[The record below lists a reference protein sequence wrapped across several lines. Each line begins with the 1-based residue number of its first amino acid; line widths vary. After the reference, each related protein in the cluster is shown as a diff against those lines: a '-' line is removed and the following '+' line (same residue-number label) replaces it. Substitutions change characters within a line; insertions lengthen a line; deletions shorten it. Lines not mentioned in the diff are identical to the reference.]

1 MQIGSINN
9 TPSFGKVIIE
19 KGSKT
24 KNQKKLIKKIL
35 KNPLLTKKLVN
46 DLEMLGTDIYI
57 KPSADGETVGIKLL
71 TDIDFFGRKVIP
83 YEGRYN
89 TQLKTTINPNL
100 NGELY
105 ANIAISN
112 FLKRAGE
119 LDFGSDKNIE
129 LVKKAMQDPNNS
141 ENL

>member
-24 KNQKKLIKKIL
+24 KNQKKIIKKIL

>member
-19 KGSKT
+19 KGAKT
-24 KNQKKLIKKIL
+24 KNQKKIIKKIL

>member
-24 KNQKKLIKKIL
+24 KNQKKIIKKIL

-46 DLEMLGTDIYI
+46 DLELLGTDIYI

>member
-1 MQIGSINN
+1 MKIGSINN

-19 KGSKT
+19 KGAKT
-24 KNQKKLIKKIL
+24 KGQKKIIKRIL
-35 KNPLLTKKLVN
+35 KDKYLTDKLVK
-46 DLEMLGTDIYI
+46 DLENLNTDIYI
-57 KPSADGETVGIKLL
+57 KPDADGVSVGIKLL
-71 TDIDFFGRKVIP
+71 TDIDYFGRKVVP

-89 TQLKTTINPNL
+89 TQLKTTINPNRS
-100 NGELY
+100 GELY

-129 LVKKAMQDPNNS
+129 LIKKAMQNPNIS
-141 ENL
+141 EKL